1 MAPRGCVKAKGSPKH
16 FFTQLHW
23 TFLMFP
29 SASEGF
35 LVSLPSGPTSISI
48 TPSCPAFSEAQKDQ
62 NGSALVSSAKQKILI
77 PPDFWA
83 QQLSG
88 TFTHVKS
95 RYCNK
100 DIMPLGEG
108 LSLPELPQACLP
120 LVWNKII
127 KILYTFLEI
136 LPNLNLPRCHHL
148 NADCRTSSEVHWI

>member
-1 MAPRGCVKAKGSPKH
+1 MCEGQRVTKALLYSVA
-16 FFTQLHW
+16 LNI
-23 TFLMFP
+23 
-29 SASEGF
+29 SD
-35 LVSLPSGPTSISI
+35 VSQCFWGVFGVFAFRPTSISI
-48 TPSCPAFSEAQKDQ
+48 TPSCPAFSEARKDQ

-77 PPDFWA
+77 PTGFWA

-88 TFTHVKS
+88 TFTHVES

-127 KILYTFLEI
+127 KIWYTFLEI